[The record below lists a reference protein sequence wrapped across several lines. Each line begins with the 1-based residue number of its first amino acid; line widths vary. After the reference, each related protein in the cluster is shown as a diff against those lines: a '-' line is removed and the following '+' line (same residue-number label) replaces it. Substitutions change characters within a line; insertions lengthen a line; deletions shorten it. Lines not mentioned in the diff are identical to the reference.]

1 MRPIERLLTAHG
13 YVVLNLGYPSRSATI
28 PSLAARVA
36 EQIHDWHPAERLD
49 FVTHSLGG
57 ILLRAAVASGALPS
71 ARIRRA
77 VMLGPP
83 NAGSELADR
92 LPAVPLFGR
101 LYARM
106 TGPAGSQLGT
116 AATGFLAQLPAVSFE
131 TGVIAGTRSWNPFFS
146 ALLAAPN
153 DGKVRVE
160 RTRVT
165 GMRDFLEV
173 PCWHPLLMRPAIV
186 HEQVIHFLNTGHFRH
201 PQAGLIV

>member
-1 MRPIERLLTAHG
+1 MRPIERLLAARG

-36 EQIHDWHPAERLD
+36 ERIHDWQPAERLD

-57 ILLRAAVASGALPS
+57 ILLRAAVASGALSP
-71 ARIRRA
+71 ARVHRA

-92 LPAVPLFGR
+92 LPAVPLFGW
-101 LYARM
+101 LYGRM

-116 AATGFLAQLPAVSFE
+116 AATSFVAQLPAVSFD
-131 TGVIAGTRSWNPFFS
+131 TGVIAGTRSWNPLFS

-160 RTRVT
+160 RTRVA

-173 PCWHPLLMRPAIV
+173 PCWHPLLMTAAVV
-186 HEQVIHFLNTGHFRH
+186 HEQVIHFLDTGRFRH
-201 PQAGLIV
+201 P